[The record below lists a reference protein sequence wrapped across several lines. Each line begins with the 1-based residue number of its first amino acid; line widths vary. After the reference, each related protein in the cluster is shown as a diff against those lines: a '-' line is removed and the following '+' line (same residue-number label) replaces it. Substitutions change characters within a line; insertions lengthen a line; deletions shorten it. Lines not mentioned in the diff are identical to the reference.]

1 LYYIRYNKE
10 TELTSTNDFKNA
22 GIIKIGHN
30 LYYYFIYI
38 NITGYLKILRATK
51 LLKYIK

>member
-1 LYYIRYNKE
+1 NRE
-10 TELTSTNDFKNA
+10 TELILTNDFKNA

-38 NITGYLKILRATK
+38 NIIGYLKALGATK
-51 LLKYIK
+51 LPKYTK